1 MVLSNP
7 SSCAAFSSCRADA
20 GITMA
25 NHNDSTTTIF
35 FALGAN
41 AFIAVAK
48 GVAAW
53 LTGSSSMLA
62 EAVHSVADCGNQ
74 GLLLLGLKRA
84 AREPD
89 AEFPLGHGK
98 AIYFWSFVVAL
109 MLFSMGGVFS
119 IYEGIHKI
127 SSDTPIANP
136 WVAIIVLALS
146 LIAESISLWKGM
158 TQVNA
163 LRGTQSLWRWFR
175 QTRRSELLVVIGEDI
190 AATVGLIFALVAVTV
205 AMLTGNPIYDALGS
219 LAIGLVLLIVAAFVG
234 FEVTA
239 LLVGQSADPALRKAI
254 HRFLVEREEI
264 AEVFNLITLQN
275 GDDVVVAVKARMTEN
290 ISAPALIHAI
300 NRCERELR
308 VAFPEVRWLFFEPD
322 CKA

>member
-1 MVLSNP
+1 M
-7 SSCAAFSSCRADA
+7 ADK
-20 GITMA
+20 
-25 NHNDSTTTIF
+25 NDSTTTIF

-41 AFIAVAK
+41 AFIALAK

-74 GLLLLGLKRA
+74 GLLLLGLKRS
-84 AREPD
+84 ARPPD

-98 AIYFWSFVVAL
+98 AIYFWSFIVAL

-127 SSDTPIANP
+127 SSDKPIADP
-136 WVAIIVLALS
+136 WIAIGVLGVS

-163 LRGTQSLWRWFR
+163 LRGAQSFWRWFR
-175 QTRRSELLVVIGEDI
+175 DTRRSELLVVIGEDI
-190 AATVGLIFALVAVTV
+190 AATAGLTFALAAVATV
-205 AMLTGNPIYDALGS
+205 MVTGNPIYDAIGS
-219 LAIGLVLLIVAAFVG
+219 LAIGALLLVVAAFVG

-254 HRFLVEREEI
+254 HRFLMEREEI

-275 GDDVVVAVKARMTEN
+275 GDDVVVAVKARMAETV
-290 ISAPALIHAI
+290 SAQALIAAI
-300 NRCERELR
+300 NRCERALCE
-308 VAFPEVRWLFFEPD
+308 AFPEVRWLFFEPD
-322 CKA
+322 SEA